1 MRALTACLCPL
12 DVAVACVHS
21 LQYVLTEVLLA
32 AGSLPDCH
40 EQGAVPTAAEAPVL
54 GHAHSVHVWC
64 VVLHRRS
71 HLHTYL
77 HHHSSGK
84 PDAPTSPPNPPTLPP
99 SAVLPPPLFLPN
111 ESACYNARNA
121 LQLNCDAWLQC
132 LHASAILCI
141 NIIHANIVVV

>member
-1 MRALTACLCPL
+1 MHACIDRLSLPFRYGCWLYPFP
-12 DVAVACVHS
+12 AVLADWG
-21 LQYVLTEVLLA
+21 VLLA

-71 HLHTYL
+71 HIHSYL

-84 PDAPTSPPNPPTLPP
+84 PEPQPLLQTPCPAPP
-99 SAVLPPPLFLPN
+99 APPLSRPM
-111 ESACYNARNA
+111 ESMCYSARDVV
-121 LQLNCDAWLQC
+121 QLNCDAWLQC
-132 LHASAILCI
+132 LHGSALLCF